1 MTTIELKLP
10 FLWFHRYLRRMVP
23 QSWTEITGK
32 QLITISEVVPGQGSD
47 EVGFLSSLTG
57 LNKKII
63 NRLLPFIH
71 YSIYKNLEFLTDS
84 EPCSHYFMIK
94 ELPGTRFIAP
104 AQKLSRMSFGQFI
117 FCESYYSDWMKSQDP
132 EKLYRF
138 VASLYLEKGERFNP
152 DSIELKVKSLKRV
165 NVKILKAIAFN
176 YSMVLRW
183 LQRRYPMVFQEGK
196 KQDDPEHH
204 KMMETSVWVKLFESL
219 VGEDLIHRDAYADLP
234 VHAVL
239 KYLSRKYV
247 DSIKN

>member
-10 FLWFHRYLRRMVP
+10 FLGFHRYMRRMVP

-32 QLITISEVVPGQGSD
+32 QLIAISEVAPDQRSD

-63 NRLLPFIH
+63 NRLSPFVH

-84 EPCSHYFMIK
+84 EPCSHYFLIK
-94 ELPGTRFIAP
+94 ELPGTRFTAP

-117 FCESYYSDWMKSQDP
+117 FCESYYSDWMKSQEP

-138 VASLYLEKGERFNP
+138 VASLYLEKDERFNP
-152 DSIELKVKSLKRV
+152 DSFELKVNEMKRV
-165 NVKILKAIAFN
+165 NIKILKAIVFN

-183 LQRRYPMVFQEGK
+183 LQKRYPMVFQEGK
-196 KQDDPEHH
+196 KQDDPELN
-204 KMMETSVWVKLFESL
+204 KMMDTSVWVKLFESL

-239 KYLSRKYV
+239 KYLTRKYV

>member
-10 FLWFHRYLRRMVP
+10 FLWFHRYVRRMVP

-32 QLITISEVVPGQGSD
+32 QLISISDVAPGQESD
-47 EVGFLSSLTG
+47 EVGLLSSLTR

-63 NRLLPFIH
+63 KRLSPYVH

-84 EPCSHYFMIK
+84 EPCSHFFMIQDI
-94 ELPGTRFIAP
+94 PGTRFISP

-117 FCESYYSDWMKSQDP
+117 FCESYYSDWMKSQEP

-138 VASLYLEKGERFNP
+138 VASLYLQKGERFNP
-152 DSIELKVKSLKRV
+152 DTIELKINTMKRV
-165 NVKILKAIAFN
+165 NIKILKAIAFN

-183 LQRRYPMVFQEGK
+183 LQKRYPMVFQEGK
-196 KQDDPEHH
+196 KQDDLELN
-204 KMMETSVWVKLFESL
+204 KMMDTSVWVKLFESL

-234 VHAVL
+234 VHAIL
-239 KYLSRKYV
+239 KYLTRKYV

>member
-10 FLWFHRYLRRMVP
+10 FLGFHRYMRRMVP

-32 QLITISEVVPGQGSD
+32 QLIAISEVAPDQRSD

-63 NRLLPFIH
+63 NRLSPFVH

-84 EPCSHYFMIK
+84 EPCSHYFLIK
-94 ELPGTRFIAP
+94 ELPGTRFTAP

-117 FCESYYSDWMKSQDP
+117 FCESYYSDWMKSQEP

-138 VASLYLEKGERFNP
+138 VASLYLEKDERFNP
-152 DSIELKVKSLKRV
+152 DSFELKVNEMKRV
-165 NVKILKAIAFN
+165 NIKILKAIVFN

-183 LQRRYPMVFQEGK
+183 LQKRYPMVFQEGK
-196 KQDDPEHH
+196 KQDDSDLN

-234 VHAVL
+234 LHAVL
-239 KYLSRKYV
+239 KYLTRKYV

>member
-1 MTTIELKLP
+1 MITIELKLP
-10 FLWFHRYLRRMVP
+10 FLGFHRYMRRMVP
-23 QSWTEITGK
+23 QSWTEITGR
-32 QLITISEVVPGQGSD
+32 QLIAISEVVPGQRSD
-47 EVGFLSSLTG
+47 EVGFLSALTG

-63 NRLLPFIH
+63 NRLSPFVH
-71 YSIYKNLEFLTDS
+71 YSIYKKLKFLTDS
-84 EPCSHYFMIK
+84 EPCSHFFMIK

-117 FCESYYSDWMKSQDP
+117 FCESYFSDWMKSKEP

-138 VASLYLEKGERFNP
+138 VASLYLEKGELFNP
-152 DSIELKVKSLKRV
+152 DSIELNVNTMKKV
-165 NVKILKAIAFN
+165 NIKILKAIAFN

-183 LQRRYPMVFQEGK
+183 LQKRYPMVFQEGK

-204 KMMETSVWVKLFESL
+204 KMMDTSVWVKLFESL

-234 VHAVL
+234 VHVVL
-239 KYLSRKYV
+239 KYLTHKYV

>member
-10 FLWFHRYLRRMVP
+10 FLWFHRYVRRMVP
-23 QSWTEITGK
+23 VSWTEITGM
-32 QLITISEVVPGQGSD
+32 QLIAISEVVPGQRSD

-63 NRLLPFIH
+63 NRLSPFVH
-71 YSIYKNLEFLTDS
+71 YSIYKNLEFLTES

-94 ELPGTRFIAP
+94 DIPGTRFVAP

-117 FCESYYSDWMKSQDP
+117 FCESYYSDWMKSQES

-138 VASLYLEKGERFNP
+138 VASLYLQKGERFNP
-152 DSIELKVKSLKRV
+152 DTIELKINTMKRV
-165 NVKILKAIAFN
+165 NIKILKAIAFN
-176 YSMVLRW
+176 YFMVLRW
-183 LQRRYPMVFQEGK
+183 LQMRYPMVFQEGK
-196 KQDDPEHH
+196 KQDDLELT

-234 VHAVL
+234 LHAVL
-239 KYLSRKYV
+239 KYLTHKYV
-247 DSIKN
+247 NSIKN

>member
-32 QLITISEVVPGQGSD
+32 QLITISEVVPGQKSD
-47 EVGFLSSLTG
+47 EVSFLSSLTG

-63 NRLLPFIH
+63 NRLSPFIQ
-71 YSIYKNLEFLTDS
+71 YWIYKNLEFLTDS
-84 EPCSHYFMIK
+84 EPCSHYFIIM

-104 AQKLSRMSFGQFI
+104 AQKLSKMSFGQFI
-117 FCESYYSDWMKSQDP
+117 FCESYYSDWMKSQEP
-132 EKLYRF
+132 ERLYRF

-152 DSIELKVKSLKRV
+152 DTLELKVNTLKRV
-165 NVKILKAIAFN
+165 NIKILKAIAFN

-183 LQRRYPMVFQEGK
+183 LQKRYPMVFQEGK
-196 KQDDPEHH
+196 KQDDSDLN

-234 VHAVL
+234 LHAVL
-239 KYLSRKYV
+239 KYLTRKYV

>member
-10 FLWFHRYLRRMVP
+10 FLGFHRYMRRMVP

-32 QLITISEVVPGQGSD
+32 QLIAISEVAPDQRSD

-63 NRLLPFIH
+63 NRLSPFVH
-71 YSIYKNLEFLTDS
+71 YWIYKNLEFLTDS
-84 EPCSHYFMIK
+84 EPCSHYFMVK
-94 ELPGTRFIAP
+94 ELPGTRYMAP
-104 AQKLSRMSFGQFI
+104 AQKLNRMSFGQFI
-117 FCESYYSDWMKSQDP
+117 FCESYYSDWMKSQEP

-138 VASLYLEKGERFNP
+138 VASLYLEKGERFNQ
-152 DSIELKVKSLKRV
+152 DTIELKVNTIKRV
-165 NVKILKAIAFN
+165 NIKILKAIAFN

-183 LQRRYPMVFQEGK
+183 LQKRYPMVFQEGK
-196 KQDDPEHH
+196 KQDDSDLN

-234 VHAVL
+234 LHAVL
-239 KYLSRKYV
+239 KYMTRKYV